1 MKLESVPARLTGL
14 AWSAIAIGMLF
25 SAIVGVLEGDSDVTG
40 LVVSGLVVGAAGLV
54 VLRSTVIPAR
64 QNSASAFAGVAWTW
78 LLVSLAGVL
87 PYLLTGTIDWS
98 NADDALFESVSG
110 FTCSGS
116 TILSSLEDVDR
127 GVLFWRSLSQWF
139 GGMGLIV
146 LAVAV
151 LPALRVG
158 GLELVATEAPGPTS
172 DRLTARVGETAK
184 RLWLLYAG
192 LTAAHAAALILSGLD
207 LYDAVTH
214 AFTTL
219 STGGFSPY
227 SASVAHFDSAVVEAV
242 IVAGMLIGGAN
253 FALHYQAI
261 RGRPASY
268 LKVSEFRLYIGLF
281 VMSAVVLTLINTS
294 LDDSLSTTARDAVF
308 NAATV
313 VTSTGFATADFVLWG
328 ASAQLLLLVLMVPAG
343 MTGSTSGG
351 IKLFRV
357 QVVVS
362 SGFREIVRSRHSRA
376 VLPVRLGETIVP
388 ERVIT
393 KVTGF
398 VMLYLMLLLG
408 GGMIVTS
415 LGTDPVTA
423 FSGAASAIG
432 NIGPALG
439 EAGPSANFLVFP
451 RLGRMVLAALMLFG
465 RLELFPT
472 MLMFASAA
480 RYVRRRRRLLR
491 PLPARF

>member
-1 MKLESVPARLTGL
+1 M
-14 AWSAIAIGMLF
+14 
-25 SAIVGVLEGDSDVTG
+25 
-40 LVVSGLVVGAAGLV
+40 
-54 VLRSTVIPAR
+54 
-64 QNSASAFAGVAWTW
+64 
-78 LLVSLAGVL
+78 
-87 PYLLTGTIDWS
+87 
-98 NADDALFESVSG
+98 
-110 FTCSGS
+110 
-116 TILSSLEDVDR
+116 
-127 GVLFWRSLSQWF
+127 
-139 GGMGLIV
+139 
-146 LAVAV
+146 
-151 LPALRVG
+151 
-158 GLELVATEAPGPTS
+158 
-172 DRLTARVGETAK
+172 
-184 RLWLLYAG
+184 
-192 LTAAHAAALILSGLD
+192 
-207 LYDAVTH
+207 
-214 AFTTL
+214 
-219 STGGFSPY
+219 
-227 SASVAHFDSAVVEAV
+227 
-242 IVAGMLIGGAN
+242 
-253 FALHYQAI
+253 
-261 RGRPASY
+261 
-268 LKVSEFRLYIGLF
+268 
-281 VMSAVVLTLINTS
+281 
-294 LDDSLSTTARDAVF
+294 
-308 NAATV
+308 
-313 VTSTGFATADFVLWG
+313 TSTGFATADFVLWG

-388 ERVIT
+388 ERVVT

-451 RLGRMVLAALMLFG
+451 RLGQCRMVLAALMLFG

-472 MLMFASAA
+472 MLMFANAA